1 MKPLHYAMLALMI
14 FVGVLVGI
22 DGVNRQNITP
32 LAQRT
37 TDNQANDGRTLYM
50 RYCAACH
57 GANLEGQANWQTARL
72 DGSYPAPPH
81 DETGHTWHHP
91 DAYLVAVTLQ
101 GGAAI
106 TGNPQNAMPG
116 FAQQL
121 TPLQAQTIIDYIKST
136 WPAEIQAQQATLNK

>member
-1 MKPLHYAMLALMI
+1 MKPLHYAMVALMI

-22 DGVNRQNITP
+22 DGVNRQNI
-32 LAQRT
+32 ASFQQRAP
-37 TDNQANDGRTLYM
+37 NNEASDGRTLYM
-50 RYCAACH
+50 RSCAVCH
-57 GANLEGQANWQTARL
+57 GVNLEGQANWQTARP

-81 DETGHTWHHP
+81 DASGHTWHHP

-121 TPLQAQTIIDYIKST
+121 TPVQAQAIIDYIKST
-136 WPAEIQAQQATLNK
+136 WPADIQAQQASLNK

>member
-1 MKPLHYAMLALMI
+1 MKPLHYVMLAIMLLI
-14 FVGVLVGI
+14 GIIVGI
-22 DGVNRQNITP
+22 DGVNRQQLSVAP
-32 LAQRT
+32 RT
-37 TDNQANDGRTLYM
+37 QGNTDGSTLYM

-81 DETGHTWHHP
+81 DASGHTWHHP

-121 TPLQAQTIIDYIKST
+121 TPAQAQAIIDYIKST
-136 WPAEIQAQQATLNK
+136 WPADIQAQQASLNQ